1 MWEDKTLS
9 FSSNVKSELS
19 HHFGNARHC
28 NIAELAAILNMCG
41 HIAYNRD
48 KICVKIQTENPAAA
62 RKYFT
67 LLKKTFNIDSEV
79 LTRRNSQL
87 KKNMVYM
94 LFVNNDEQVRKMLQA
109 CGLLYYIND
118 RMYVERRMD
127 KLVVNSVC
135 CKRAYIRGAFLA
147 GGSISDPEKMYHLEF
162 ACSEEPYSKDLR
174 DLINSF
180 GLDSKIVKRKEHY
193 IVYLKEGEQ
202 IVDLLNIMEAHKALM
217 DLENIRILKDM
228 RNNVNRKVN
237 CETANLNK
245 TVNAAVRQI
254 EDIELILKRMDLSQ
268 LPQSLSDIASLRMEF
283 PDASLKELGQMLN
296 PPVGKSGINHRL
308 RKLADIADSLR
319 EEMGEEIGTQNNKG

>member
-1 MWEDKTLS
+1 MS

-28 NIAELAAILNMCG
+28 NIAELSAILNMCG
-41 HIAYNRD
+41 HIANNRG
-48 KICVKIQTENPAAA
+48 KFCVKIQTENPAAA

-94 LFVNNDEQVRKMLQA
+94 LFINNNEQAEKMLQA
-109 CGLLYYIND
+109 CGILKTENG
-118 RMYVERRMD
+118 VRRISEKID
-127 KLVVNSVC
+127 ELVINSVC

-147 GGSISDPEKMYHLEF
+147 AGSISDPEKMYHLEF
-162 ACSEEPYSKDLR
+162 ACSNETYSEDLKN
-174 DLINSF
+174 LINSF
-180 GLDSKIVKRKEHY
+180 GLDAKIVKRKEHY
-193 IVYLKEGEQ
+193 IVYIKEGEQ
-202 IVDLLNIMEAHKALM
+202 IVDLLNIMGAHKALL
-217 DLENIRILKDM
+217 DLENIRIIKDM

-254 EDIELILKRMDLSQ
+254 EDIELILERMDLSQ
-268 LPQSLSDIASLRMEF
+268 LPQSLSDMAHLRLEY
-283 PDASLKELGQMLN
+283 PDSSLK
-296 PPVGKSGINHRL
+296 VGKSGVNHRL
-308 RKLADIADSLR
+308 RKLAEIADSLR
-319 EEMGEEIGTQNNKG
+319 EEMGEEVGTQND

>member
-1 MWEDKTLS
+1 MS

-41 HIAYNRD
+41 HIAFIRG
-48 KICVKIQTENPAAA
+48 KFCVKIQTENPAAA

-94 LFVNNDEQVRKMLQA
+94 LYINNDELARKMLHA
-109 CGLLYYIND
+109 CGLLRADGETLIS
-118 RMYVERRMD
+118 RRID
-127 KLVVNSVC
+127 ELVVNSVC

-147 GGSISDPEKMYHLEF
+147 AGSVSDPEKMYHLEF
-162 ACSEEPYSKDLR
+162 ACSDEAYSESLR

-180 GLDSKIVKRKEHY
+180 GLEAKIVKRKEHY

-202 IVDLLNIMEAHKALM
+202 IVDLLNIMEAHKALL
-217 DLENIRILKDM
+217 DFENIRILKDM

-237 CETANLNK
+237 CETANLSK
-245 TVNAAVRQI
+245 TVNAAVRQL

-268 LPQSLSDIASLRMEF
+268 LPQSLSDIAHLRLEY
-283 PDASLKELGQMLN
+283 PDASLKELGQLLD
-296 PPVGKSGINHRL
+296 PPVGKSGVNHRL
-308 RKLADIADSLR
+308 RKLAEIADSLR
-319 EEMGEEIGTQNNKG
+319 EEMGEEFDTQNN

>member
-1 MWEDKTLS
+1 MS

-28 NIAELAAILNMCG
+28 NIAELSAILNMCG
-41 HIAYNRD
+41 HIANNRE
-48 KICVKIQTENPAAA
+48 KFCVKIQNKNPAAA

-67 LLKKTFNIDSEV
+67 ILKKTFNIDSEV

-94 LFVNNDEQVRKMLQA
+94 LFINNDRQAEKMLQA
-109 CGLLYYIND
+109 CGILKTENGVCRISQRIDELI
-118 RMYVERRMD
+118 
-127 KLVVNSVC
+127 VNSVC

-147 GGSISDPEKMYHLEF
+147 AGSISDPEKMYHLEF
-162 ACSEEPYSKDLR
+162 ACSSEPYSEDLKN
-174 DLINSF
+174 LINSF
-180 GLDSKIVKRKEHY
+180 GLDAKIVKRKEHY

-202 IVDLLNIMEAHKALM
+202 IVDLLNIMGAHKAFL
-217 DLENIRILKDM
+217 DLENIRIIKDI

-268 LPQSLSDIASLRMEF
+268 LPQSLSDMAHLRLEY
-283 PDASLKELGQMLN
+283 PDLSLKELGQLLN
-296 PPVGKSGINHRL
+296 PPVGKSGVNHRL
-308 RKLADIADSLR
+308 RKLAEIADSLR
-319 EEMGEEIGTQNNKG
+319 EEMGEEVGTQND

>member
-1 MWEDKTLS
+1 MS

-41 HIAYNRD
+41 HIAFIRG
-48 KICVKIQTENPAAA
+48 KFCVKIQTENPAAA

-94 LFVNNDEQVRKMLQA
+94 LYINDDGQARKMLQA
-109 CGLLYYIND
+109 CGLLTAGGEMRIS
-118 RMYVERRMD
+118 RRID
-127 KLVVNSVC
+127 ELVVNSVC

-147 GGSISDPEKMYHLEF
+147 SGSVSDPEKMYHLEF
-162 ACSEEPYSKDLR
+162 ACSDETYSESLK

-180 GLDSKIVKRKEHY
+180 GLEAKIVKRKEHY

-202 IVDLLNIMEAHKALM
+202 IVDLLNIMEAHKALL
-217 DLENIRILKDM
+217 DFENIRILKDM

-245 TVNAAVRQI
+245 TVNAAVRQL

-268 LPQSLSDIASLRMEF
+268 LPQSLSDIAQLRLEY
-283 PDASLKELGQMLN
+283 PDASLKELGQFLD
-296 PPVGKSGINHRL
+296 PPVGKSGVNHRL
-308 RKLADIADSLR
+308 RKLAEIADSLR
-319 EEMGEEIGTQNNKG
+319 EEMGEEFGTQNN

>member
-1 MWEDKTLS
+1 MS

-28 NIAELAAILNMCG
+28 NIAEVAAILNMCG
-41 HIAYNRD
+41 HIAFICD
-48 KICVKIQTENPAAA
+48 KFCVKIQTENPAAA

-94 LFVNNDEQVRKMLQA
+94 LFINNDEQARKMLQA
-109 CGLLYYIND
+109 CGLLHYAAGEVRI
-118 RMYVERRMD
+118 ERRID
-127 KLVVNSVC
+127 ELVVNSVC

-147 GGSISDPEKMYHLEF
+147 SGSISDPEKMYHLEF
-162 ACSEEPYSKDLR
+162 ACSDEDYSESLKE
-174 DLINSF
+174 LINSF
-180 GLDSKIVKRKEHY
+180 GLDAKTVKRKEHY

-237 CETANLNK
+237 CETANLSK
-245 TVNAAVRQI
+245 TVSAAVRQT
-254 EDIELILKRMDLSQ
+254 EDIELILERMDLSQ
-268 LPQSLSDIASLRMEF
+268 LPQSLSDIARLRLEY
-283 PDASLKELGQMLN
+283 PDASLKELGQLLS
-296 PPVGKSGINHRL
+296 PPVGKSGVNHRL

-319 EEMGEEIGTQNNKG
+319 EEMGEEFGTQNY

>member
-1 MWEDKTLS
+1 MS

-28 NIAELAAILNMCG
+28 NIAELSAILNMCG
-41 HIAYNRD
+41 HIANNRD
-48 KICVKIQTENPAAA
+48 KFCVKIQTENPAAA

-94 LFVNNDEQVRKMLQA
+94 LFINNNEQAEKMLQA
-109 CGLLYYIND
+109 CGILKTENG
-118 RMYVERRMD
+118 VRRISEKID
-127 KLVVNSVC
+127 ELVVNSVC

-147 GGSISDPEKMYHLEF
+147 AGSISDPEKMYHLEF
-162 ACSEEPYSKDLR
+162 ACSNKTYSEDLKN
-174 DLINSF
+174 LINSF
-180 GLDSKIVKRKEHY
+180 GLDAKIVKRKEHY
-193 IVYLKEGEQ
+193 IVYIKEGEQ
-202 IVDLLNIMEAHKALM
+202 IVDLLNIMGAHKALL
-217 DLENIRILKDM
+217 DLENIRIIKDM

-254 EDIELILKRMDLSQ
+254 EDIELILERMDLSQ
-268 LPQSLSDIASLRMEF
+268 LPQSLSDMAHLRLEY
-283 PDASLKELGQMLN
+283 PDSSLKELGQLLN
-296 PPVGKSGINHRL
+296 PPVGKSGVNHRL
-308 RKLADIADSLR
+308 RKLAEIADSLR
-319 EEMGEEIGTQNNKG
+319 EEMGEEVGTQND

>member
-1 MWEDKTLS
+1 MS

-28 NIAELAAILNMCG
+28 SIAELAAILNMCG
-41 HIAYNRD
+41 HIAD
-48 KICVKIQTENPAAA
+48 IGGKFCVKIQTENPAAA

-67 LLKKTFNIDSEV
+67 LMKKTFNIDSEV

-94 LFVNNDEQVRKMLQA
+94 LFIKNDEQAKKMLNA
-109 CGLLYYIND
+109 CGLLKNVD
-118 RMYVERRMD
+118 GRRYVEKRID
-127 KLVVNSVC
+127 ELVVNSSC

-147 GGSISDPEKMYHLEF
+147 SGSISDPEKMYHLEF
-162 ACSEEPYSKDLR
+162 ACSDEKYSESLR

-180 GLDSKIVKRKEHY
+180 GLEAKIVKRKEHY
-193 IVYLKEGEQ
+193 VVYLKEGEQ
-202 IVDLLNIMEAHKALM
+202 IVDLLNIMGAHKALL

-237 CETANLNK
+237 CETANLSK

-254 EDIELILKRMDLSQ
+254 EDIELISERMDLSQ
-268 LPQSLSDIASLRMEF
+268 LPQSLSDIARLRLDY
-283 PDASLKELGQMLN
+283 PDASLKELGQMLDE
-296 PPVGKSGINHRL
+296 PVGKSGVNHRL

-319 EEMGEEIGTQNNKG
+319 EEMGE

>member
-1 MWEDKTLS
+1 MS

-28 NIAELAAILNMCG
+28 NIAELSAILNMCG
-41 HIAYNRD
+41 HIANNRD
-48 KICVKIQTENPAAA
+48 KFCVKIQTENPAAA

-94 LFVNNDEQVRKMLQA
+94 LFINNNEQAEKMLQA
-109 CGLLYYIND
+109 CGILKTENG
-118 RMYVERRMD
+118 VRRISKKID
-127 KLVVNSVC
+127 ELVVNSVC

-147 GGSISDPEKMYHLEF
+147 AGSISDPEKMYHLEF
-162 ACSEEPYSKDLR
+162 ACSNETYSEDLKN
-174 DLINSF
+174 LINSF
-180 GLDSKIVKRKEHY
+180 GLDAKIVKRKEHY
-193 IVYLKEGEQ
+193 IVYIKEGEQ
-202 IVDLLNIMEAHKALM
+202 IVDLLNIMGAHKALL
-217 DLENIRILKDM
+217 DLENIRIIKDM

-254 EDIELILKRMDLSQ
+254 EDIELILERMDLSQ
-268 LPQSLSDIASLRMEF
+268 LPQSLSDMAHLRLEY
-283 PDASLKELGQMLN
+283 PDSSLKELGQLLN
-296 PPVGKSGINHRL
+296 PPVGK
-308 RKLADIADSLR
+308 
-319 EEMGEEIGTQNNKG
+319 